1 MVVEIFFRASSF
13 LSATRVF
20 RVYALED
27 GTGISGGGKC
37 QDLGNPRSGSG
48 LVSFPAKQS
57 LYLNGAI
64 FKIEHTQYITHQ
76 DFDLVLS
83 LLVPLVG
90 FGIS

>member
-1 MVVEIFFRASSF
+1 MSFFFFRASSF
-13 LSATRVF
+13 LSANLVF

-27 GTGISGGGKC
+27 GTGISEGGKC

-48 LVSFPAKQS
+48 LAAKQS

-64 FKIEHTQYITHQ
+64 FKIEQHTQYTTHQ